1 MAKTNDA
8 VPHLIEA
15 ATADTIYR
23 ESICAALV
31 IFSVLHWMSLDIER

>member
-23 ESICAALV
+23 DVYLRRAV